1 MIPLVCCIINLTQKK
16 GGDAMNTT
24 LTRLLLEEVY
34 LPNRYPYYPDSLAE
48 YSAQEIQTHEAEFEK
63 LGLLKFWKQPAFYSI
78 STNDTEN
85 WTPYFQ
91 PRVSVDKENCLE
103 FLQSIK

>member
-34 LPNRYPYYPDSLAE
+34 LPNRYPYYPNSLAE
-48 YSAQEIQTHEAEFEK
+48 YSTQEIQAHEAEFEK
-63 LGLLKFWKQPAFYSI
+63 LGLLKFWKQKAFYSI
-78 STNDTEN
+78 VEKYKDHMEREEKHMQEN
-85 WTPYFQ
+85 VLLNA
-91 PRVSVDKENCLE
+91 VSNGVH
-103 FLQSIK
+103 

>member
-1 MIPLVCCIINLTQKK
+1 
-16 GGDAMNTT
+16 MNTT

-85 WTPYFQ
+85 WTPYSQFQ
-91 PRVSVDKENCLE
+91 ESL
-103 FLQSIK
+103 SIKKNA